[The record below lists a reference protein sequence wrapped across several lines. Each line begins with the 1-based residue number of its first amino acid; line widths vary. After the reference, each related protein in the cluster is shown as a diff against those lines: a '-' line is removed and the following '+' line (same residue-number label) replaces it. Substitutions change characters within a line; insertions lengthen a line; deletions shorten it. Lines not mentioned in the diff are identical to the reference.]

1 MLIRFTAGIS
11 SAAMMIFGSITVMR
25 HTFNVRVIASL
36 YAGVGIGILLGNEY
50 VVIGLRHGLNAS
62 SGCGMELAFYPLF
75 FCYCCL
81 C

>member
-11 SAAMMIFGSITVMR
+11 SAAMMIFGSIAVMR

-62 SGCGMELAFYPLF
+62 ALWYGASLLSFI